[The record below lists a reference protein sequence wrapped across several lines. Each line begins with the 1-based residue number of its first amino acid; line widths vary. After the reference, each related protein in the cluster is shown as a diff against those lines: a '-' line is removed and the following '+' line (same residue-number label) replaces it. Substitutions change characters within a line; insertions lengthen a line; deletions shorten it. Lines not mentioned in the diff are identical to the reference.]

1 MHFQTLHRLI
11 SALPALFSAAALTML
26 LLASC
31 SVSGVK
37 TVDRAQ
43 GSPSS
48 GQVLFRIHENAKFS
62 LMNEPPAVFITK
74 TGETQPLGYVGANFQ
89 MAPMG
94 YVKELHLREP
104 AGRHTY
110 HYELRTAGKQPAI
123 RANPVTGATESG
135 VYYLK
140 FKHRSGNLDLNV
152 QPGKTIPVDF
162 SLGPVREKSI
172 GVGYRLDPDQL
183 QVQQG
188 AAY

>member
-1 MHFQTLHRLI
+1 MHLGTL
-11 SALPALFSAAALTML
+11 AASAAVALTA
-26 LLASC
+26 LASC
-31 SVSGVK
+31 SISGVK

-43 GSPSS
+43 GAASS
-48 GQVLFRIHENAKFS
+48 GTVLFRIHENAKFS

-74 TGETQPLGYVGANFQ
+74 AGEAQPLGYVGANFQ

-94 YVKELHLREP
+94 YVKELHLRAP

-123 RANPVTGATESG
+123 RNNPATGVTESG
-135 VYYLK
+135 VYYLR
-140 FKHRSGNLDLNV
+140 FKHRSGSLDLNV
-152 QPGKTIPVDF
+152 LPGKTLPVDF
-162 SLGPVREKSI
+162 SLGPKREKSI

>member
-1 MHFQTLHRLI
+1 MKTQSRARL
-11 SALPALFSAAALTML
+11 AQLAAALAML
-26 LLASC
+26 SFASC

-43 GSPSS
+43 GAASS
-48 GQVLFRIHENAKFS
+48 GQVLFRIQENAKFS
-62 LMNEPPAVFITK
+62 LMNEPLAVFVTQA
-74 TGETQPLGYVGANFQ
+74 GEGKPLGYVGSNFE

-94 YVKELHLREP
+94 YVKELRLTLP
-104 AGRHTY
+104 AGRHTCQ
-110 HYELRTAGKQPAI
+110 YELRTAGKLPAI
-123 RANPVTGATESG
+123 RASPANGLPESG

-140 FKHRSGNLDLNV
+140 FKHRSGSLDLNV

-162 SLGPVREKSI
+162 SLGPNREKSI